1 MATRVKGRTQSGI
14 KGVAKISEIQGLHG
28 VRLVEVGGESR
39 LELRAKL
46 GLTREVFGRLVNVS
60 VRAIA
65 QIETTST
72 KVEKLQRNYIEVQR
86 LCESLSEVVDP
97 ASLGIWFCTPC
108 QAFGGSKPIDV
119 IDRGEIDRLWEMY
132 YRLRS
137 GLPG

>member
-14 KGVAKISEIQGLHG
+14 KGVAKINEIQGLHG
-28 VRLVEVGGESR
+28 VRLVEVGGESK

-97 ASLGIWFCTPC
+97 ASLGTWFSTPC

>member
-1 MATRVKGRTQSGI
+1 MATRTKGRTRSSG
-14 KGVAKISEIQGLHG
+14 KGVAKTTEIQGLHG
-28 VRLVEVGGESR
+28 VRLVNVGGESR
-39 LELRAKL
+39 LELRVNL

-65 QIETTST
+65 QIETTAK
-72 KVEKLQRNYIEVQR
+72 KVDKLHRNYIEVQR

-97 ASLGIWFCTPC
+97 ASLGTWFSTPC

-119 IDRGEIDRLWEMY
+119 IDRGEIDRLWEMF

-137 GLPG
+137 GSPG